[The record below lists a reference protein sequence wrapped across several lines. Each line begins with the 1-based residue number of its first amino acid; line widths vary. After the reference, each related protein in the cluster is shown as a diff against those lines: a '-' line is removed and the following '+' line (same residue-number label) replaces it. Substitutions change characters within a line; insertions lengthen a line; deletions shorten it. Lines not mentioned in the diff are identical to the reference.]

1 MIKNVNRVH
10 ILFASVKIY
19 KIGDVSLRLVIQ
31 KAPMHVLEAFCI
43 YKSLI
48 YIPICLL
55 MNS

>member
-19 KIGDVSLRLVIQ
+19 KIGDVSLCLGIQ

-43 YKSLI
+43 YK
-48 YIPICLL
+48 
-55 MNS
+55 